1 MKLNTIT
8 SAIEQFAPLS
18 LQLDYDNSGLQIG
31 HADDD
36 VTAVMLCLDVTEDVV
51 QEALD
56 RKCELIITHHPLLF
70 RGLKSITGRT
80 PVMRIVETALR
91 GGVAIYSAHT
101 NLDCASRGVSSEM
114 ARMLHLENCEVLS
127 PSPTGNGS
135 TGLGIVGSISPTPAI
150 EFLRHLKET
159 FEVKALRYSAQ
170 SPQLVI
176 CRVALCGGSGAEF
189 IPQAKAAG
197 ADIYVSGDIKYH
209 DFTSHASDIM
219 IADIGHYESE
229 VCARKLFARILREQ
243 FPDLV
248 THTAESDR
256 NPIGV
261 L

>member
-1 MKLNTIT
+1 M
-8 SAIEQFAPLS
+8 
-18 LQLDYDNSGLQIG
+18 
-31 HADDD
+31 
-36 VTAVMLCLDVTEDVV
+36 
-51 QEALD
+51 
-56 RKCELIITHHPLLF
+56 
-70 RGLKSITGRT
+70 
-80 PVMRIVETALR
+80 
-91 GGVAIYSAHT
+91 
-101 NLDCASRGVSSEM
+101 
-114 ARMLHLENCEVLS
+114 
-127 PSPTGNGS
+127 
-135 TGLGIVGSISPTPAI
+135 
-150 EFLRHLKET
+150 
-159 FEVKALRYSAQ
+159 
-170 SPQLVI
+170 
-176 CRVALCGGSGAEF
+176 ALCGGSGAEF